1 MEKNNSPSTLS
12 IMHIRLIEKTL
23 LSVFLLLDYVA
34 PHKSSSTSCSGT
46 FAPSTDFIAN
56 WTVRET
62 VVSFVVTAVSPV
74 GKDYWAALGFSERNE
89 SEFMVSI
96 QKI

>member
-1 MEKNNSPSTLS
+1 MLRNFFCLTIFLQS
-12 IMHIRLIEKTL
+12 I
-23 LSVFLLLDYVA
+23 FLDYVT
-34 PHKSSSTSCSGT
+34 PHQSSSTFCSGT

-89 SEFMVSI
+89 SGLNFMVSE
-96 QKI
+96 